1 MFKEVNNKPQYYTH
15 GVFMWTSWALIG
27 LLQISTNRY
36 LKHHWRWSKIVHSVL
51 GFFAMALVVT
61 ASGIALK

>member
-1 MFKEVNNKPQYYTH
+1 
-15 GVFMWTSWALIG
+15 MWTSWALIG

-51 GFFAMALVVT
+51 GFFAMALVIT
-61 ASGIALK
+61 ASLIALKTGGWTIGS